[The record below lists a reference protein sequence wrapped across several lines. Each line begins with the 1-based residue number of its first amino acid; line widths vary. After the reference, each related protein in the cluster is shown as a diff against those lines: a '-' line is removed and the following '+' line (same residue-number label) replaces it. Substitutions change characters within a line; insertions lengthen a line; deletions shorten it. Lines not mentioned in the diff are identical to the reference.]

1 LLILPES
8 VCPETGPPQGEL
20 LKSITAVSSG
30 IESFDHIIDSLNIG
44 DNVVWQTD
52 NINDYREFVTPF
64 VKHSLSEGRR
74 LYYIRF
80 ASHAPLIEEGTE
92 GVTICR
98 LSAHS
103 GFENFSRDVHEI
115 IRDAGEEAFY
125 VFDSLS
131 DLLSAWAT
139 DLMIGNFFFVTCPFL
154 FELNTVAYFAIIRKS
169 HDFKTVARIRETT
182 QVLIDIHNFE
192 GNLYVHPLKVWNRYS
207 PTMFFPHKR
216 DGYKFKPL
224 TKSSDVTAFISYMQK
239 LNAEMTSRNLDFWDR
254 LFLEVASLTGSG
266 DSEEAEGMVSRLA
279 RLMIGREDRI
289 VDLACR
295 HFTLDD
301 FISINDRLTGT
312 GYIGGKAAGMMIAGK
327 ILRNELGD
335 ASDELIEPHDTFF
348 IGSDVFHTFIVQNGL
363 WGLFMEHKTDEGYYS
378 TAPNLRVRMLNG
390 LFPPEIKEQ
399 FLQIIEY
406 FGQSPFIVRS
416 SSLLEDTFG
425 HAFAGKYESHF
436 CVNQGSPQQR
446 FSDFT
451 KAVRMV
457 YASTMNE
464 DALAY
469 REQRGLNKSDE
480 QMALIV
486 QRVSGNHH
494 GKYFFPDMAGVG
506 LSYNTYAW
514 REGIDPD
521 AGMLRLVAGLG
532 TRAVDRVEG
541 DYPRIVALDDPLL
554 RPHSG
559 PDDLQKFSQHLVD
572 LLNIET
578 NLFETVKLG
587 ELLEDINYKEIEMV
601 GEYSQELAGKIRD
614 YNMKGTTPWLLSF
627 DNFFKKSDF
636 PVKMRSILT
645 ILRNNYNYPVDIEF
659 TVNFVS
665 EYKYRINLLQC
676 RPYQTGGSGRR
687 VEIPDYIEAESIM
700 FASEGDF
707 LGGSVNIK
715 VDRIIFVNPARYSA
729 LNQSGKYDVARLI
742 GYLNRLIPAV
752 GNDFGVVLI
761 GPGRWGT
768 TTPSLG
774 VPVRFHEIN
783 YIKVLVEVAVMDEN
797 IMPELSFGSH
807 FFHDLVETGIFYAA
821 LFPGQDGVVY
831 NETFIADRE
840 NKLPLI
846 LPDWS
851 KYSDVVGVYDVTGDN
866 MTLMSDIITDRAV
879 FFRKG

>member
-1 LLILPES
+1 MLLS
-8 VCPETGPPQGEL
+8 GGPSQGGV

-30 IESFDHIIDSLNIG
+30 IESFDQIIDSLNIG

-64 VKHSLSEGRR
+64 VKQSLNEGRR

-80 ASHAPLIEEGTE
+80 ASHAPLIDEGTE
-92 GVTICR
+92 GVTVCS
-98 LSAHS
+98 LNAHS

-139 DLMIGNFFFVTCPFL
+139 DLMIGNFFFVTCPYL

-216 DGYKFKPL
+216 DGEKFKAL
-224 TKSSDVTAFISYMQK
+224 TKSSDVTAFISYIQK

-254 LFLEVASLTGSG
+254 LFLEVSALNSTGE
-266 DSEEAEGMVSRLA
+266 SEEADGMVRRLSRLI
-279 RLMIGREDRI
+279 IGREERI

-295 HFTLDD
+295 HFSLDD
-301 FISINDRLTGT
+301 FIYINDRLTGT

-327 ILRNELGD
+327 ILRNELRD
-335 ASDELIEPHDTFF
+335 KSDEIIEPHDTFF
-348 IGSDVFHTFIVQNGL
+348 IGSDVFYTYIVQNGL
-363 WGLFMEHKTDEGYYS
+363 WSLFMEHKTDEGYYS
-378 TAPNLRVRMLNG
+378 SAPNLRVRMLNG
-390 LFPPEIKEQ
+390 SFPPEIKEQ

-451 KAVRMV
+451 RAVRMV

-494 GKYFFPDMAGVG
+494 GRYFFPDMAGVG

-514 REGIDPD
+514 REGIDPE

-559 PDDLQKFSQHLVD
+559 ADDLQKFSQHLVD

-578 NLFETVKLG
+578 NQLETVKLG
-587 ELLEDINYKEIEMV
+587 KLLSEINYNEIEMM

-614 YNMKGTTPWLLSF
+614 YNIEGATPWLLSF

-636 PVKMRSILT
+636 SEKMKKILT

-659 TVNFVS
+659 TVNFTS
-665 EYKYRINLLQC
+665 EYKYRINILQC
-676 RPYQTGGSGRR
+676 RPYQTGGSGIR
-687 VEIPDYIEAESIM
+687 VELPDNIDADNIM
-700 FASEGDF
+700 FASKGDF

-715 VDRIIFVNPARYSA
+715 VDRIIIVNPGKYSD

-742 GYLNRLIPAV
+742 GYLNRLIPSEES
-752 GNDFGVVLI
+752 DFSVVLI

-783 YIKVLVEVAVMDEN
+783 YIKVLVELAVMDEN
-797 IMPELSFGSH
+797 ILPELSFGSH

-831 NETFIADRE
+831 NENFIAGKGNRLAE
-840 NKLPLI
+840 I
-846 LPDWS
+846 LPDWA
-851 KYSDVVGVYDVTGDN
+851 KYSDVVGVYDVTGEN